1 MTFLIKSKV
10 TYRNYEETKVMK
22 YQEKFLCASDFV
34 LRLIKLKK
42 DSSTSMMNNSR
53 IRFQKSTSQTRKNSS
68 LKKKNPEE
76 TANEAMSMGTILND
90 TRDSIIMNSNK
101 KKGRD
106 DGVEDISTIFEDP
119 LTFEVKLLNF
129 LQINQKLL
137 DFD

>member
-1 MTFLIKSKV
+1 MTFLIKNKV

-90 TRDSIIMNSNK
+90 TRAITHFIGEGLIRRKARTTSVQFLKTLSLLRSN
-101 KKGRD
+101 
-106 DGVEDISTIFEDP
+106 F
-119 LTFEVKLLNF
+119 
-129 LQINQKLL
+129 
-137 DFD
+137 